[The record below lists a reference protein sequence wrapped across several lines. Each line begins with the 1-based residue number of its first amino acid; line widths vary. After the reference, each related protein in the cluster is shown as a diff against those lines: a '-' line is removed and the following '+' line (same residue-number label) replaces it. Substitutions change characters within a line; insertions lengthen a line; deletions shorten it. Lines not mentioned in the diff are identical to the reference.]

1 MQPYKVWA
9 VQDLIEKNKRVFK
22 IPVYQRN
29 YDWTDVQCTKLY
41 TDILNAFDNDKKH
54 FMGTIVYIK
63 GQVDSS
69 QLEEALIIDGQQ
81 RVTTIYLLMKALFDY
96 AVESNIIQLKEEL
109 EEYIFNRRCE
119 EQYKLKLKPIK
130 EDNKQLCLLMNNEM
144 DELLNSS
151 NIVRNYNLFKSLIES
166 SVNDGYLARDI
177 LQGMKKLEMVEII
190 LDKSQGDEP
199 QRIFESINSTGLE
212 LSLSD
217 LIRNYLL
224 MDDDNQDDL
233 FEQYWI
239 KIEKMIGYDELREF
253 FIQFLNCKLTETVSS
268 KNAYTKFK
276 SYYEKNYSDHETL
289 LKELKK
295 YANYYSAFI
304 GKNNIYSENINQF
317 LNDFREINQTTV
329 YPFLFHIFEDY
340 DDKLINEDTMINVFK
355 LLRSYAVRRI
365 ICEIPS
371 NSLRSFYKA
380 LYSRIFKNSKDKE
393 RYYENIFVFFKS
405 IKTKDK
411 FINDNEFKE
420 SLIHKQLYK
429 KTICKYIL
437 SKIENNDKEKVDV
450 STMTIEHILPQKEN
464 SVVWKE
470 EIGESYN
477 RVYEMYLHTLG
488 NLTITG
494 LNSELGPKPFSE
506 KKQIIK
512 DHHSKVVTL
521 NEMIFREDHWNE
533 ETILKRAN
541 CLADIVVNIFNY
553 EVIDTDFVED
563 KDEEVYGLDSLIEV
577 ANTKPQRFIFCGE
590 EVVVKNYSDMLTK
603 FIELFYDLEPKL
615 VTKLALDNFQPT
627 QTNRIYI
634 SYDSSN
640 LRRSREINRTGIYY
654 EINLS
659 AASILYFIKQLIIL
673 SEFDVGEFEFILQ

>member
-268 KNAYTKFK
+268 KNAYTKFN
-276 SYYEKNYSDHETL
+276 SYY
-289 LKELKK
+289 
-295 YANYYSAFI
+295 
-304 GKNNIYSENINQF
+304 
-317 LNDFREINQTTV
+317 
-329 YPFLFHIFEDY
+329 
-340 DDKLINEDTMINVFK
+340 
-355 LLRSYAVRRI
+355 
-365 ICEIPS
+365 
-371 NSLRSFYKA
+371 
-380 LYSRIFKNSKDKE
+380 
-393 RYYENIFVFFKS
+393 
-405 IKTKDK
+405 
-411 FINDNEFKE
+411 
-420 SLIHKQLYK
+420 
-429 KTICKYIL
+429 
-437 SKIENNDKEKVDV
+437 
-450 STMTIEHILPQKEN
+450 
-464 SVVWKE
+464 
-470 EIGESYN
+470 
-477 RVYEMYLHTLG
+477 
-488 NLTITG
+488 
-494 LNSELGPKPFSE
+494 
-506 KKQIIK
+506 
-512 DHHSKVVTL
+512 
-521 NEMIFREDHWNE
+521 
-533 ETILKRAN
+533 
-541 CLADIVVNIFNY
+541 
-553 EVIDTDFVED
+553 
-563 KDEEVYGLDSLIEV
+563 
-577 ANTKPQRFIFCGE
+577 
-590 EVVVKNYSDMLTK
+590 
-603 FIELFYDLEPKL
+603 
-615 VTKLALDNFQPT
+615 
-627 QTNRIYI
+627 
-634 SYDSSN
+634 
-640 LRRSREINRTGIYY
+640 
-654 EINLS
+654 
-659 AASILYFIKQLIIL
+659 
-673 SEFDVGEFEFILQ
+673 